1 MDELDP
7 RFMRSSVKGIPSFW
21 AISFTF
27 SYDALA
33 SASDVDFW
41 DALTAFATGAAFGAT
56 TAGAGAGVATVGGAA
71 AYCLC
76 LAKTLA
82 IIDETADEPVLAA
95 TEV

>member
-1 MDELDP
+1 
-7 RFMRSSVKGIPSFW
+7 VKGIPSFC

-27 SYDALA
+27 SYDAFA

-41 DALTAFATGAAFGAT
+41 EAFTDLATGAAFGAT
-56 TAGAGAGVATVGGAA
+56 TAGAGAGVATETGAA

-76 LAKTLA
+76 LARTLA
-82 IIDETADEPVLAA
+82 MIDETADEPVVAV